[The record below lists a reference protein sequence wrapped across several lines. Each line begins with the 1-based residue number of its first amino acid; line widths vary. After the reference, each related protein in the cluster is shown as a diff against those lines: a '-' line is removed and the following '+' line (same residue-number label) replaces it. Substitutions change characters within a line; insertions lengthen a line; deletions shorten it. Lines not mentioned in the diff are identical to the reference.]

1 MYLNAPQIS
10 ALAQLLLQKGNWKG
24 GQLVPSWWIEEM
36 GKPRVEIPGDE
47 KKALRTKINSLSLV
61 QPEGA
66 FLTARQEAARFFL
79 QKIHERSRAQCLRK
93 RDIELRLK
101 L

>member
-1 MYLNAPQIS
+1 MYLTAPQIS

-47 KKALRTKINSLSLV
+47 KKALTHYAYHIKAGKEIFAA
-61 QPEGA
+61 EGA
-66 FLTARQEAARFFL
+66 FGQYLIFRWQLESQQVRENIL
-79 QKIHERSRAQCLRK
+79 PQISV
-93 RDIELRLK
+93 
-101 L
+101 

>member
-1 MYLNAPQIS
+1 MYLTAPQIS

-47 KKALRTKINSLSLV
+47 KKALT
-61 QPEGA
+61 
-66 FLTARQEAARFFL
+66 
-79 QKIHERSRAQCLRK
+79 H
-93 RDIELRLK
+93 
-101 L
+101 